1 MNTPINIAFTTNF
14 GDYDN
19 LPMPYVAGK
28 SWYKV
33 LFTDS
38 DKAQKKGWDK
48 VVVLPKTDRPDL
60 DAKLIKWGI
69 HNYFKDAQW
78 FLHYDGNMV
87 IKKHIEP
94 QLIRIIHQK
103 RKSVLEECHACN
115 AQVHRWSPQ
124 SINEQY
130 QAMVE
135 DGYQDDNGLFL
146 NGFFCRPNTEIENK
160 IGDEVCEM
168 LKKYTT
174 RDQIA
179 FPYILWKN
187 NYGYQRNELKT
198 FHYFVENITLLR
210 HKQLKPSILTNIK
223 EEVIELPPLPK
234 KIKIYSF
241 TPFDSDKNFGKA
253 CNDHCALV
261 PNDEDWILLRDSDTT
276 FLTPDFPQQIQS
288 IVDRYHNDFD
298 LISCYTNRLGLKYQ
312 LYGGDISE
320 NTEIKHHIEIAKKL
334 HEEKFDKVAKL
345 NKNVAGFFLLFSK
358 KAWKEHPFEEG
369 LLVTKK
375 DYDGKEKSGYIDYW
389 FSNYFA
395 RKKRVGIALGLYVF
409 HVYRL
414 FNKSRL
420 DQNHLRD

>member
-1 MNTPINIAFTTNF
+1 MNVAFTTNF

-19 LPMPYVAGK
+19 LPMPYITGK
-28 SWYKV
+28 GWYKV
-33 LFTDS
+33 LFTDNI
-38 DKAQKKGWDK
+38 KPQKRGWDK
-48 VVVLPKTDRPDL
+48 VIVFPKTDRPDL

-69 HNYFKDAQW
+69 HNYFKEAKW

-94 QLIRIIHQK
+94 QLIRITHPK

-130 QAMVE
+130 KVMVD
-135 DGYQDDNGLFL
+135 DGYTDDNGLFL
-146 NGFFCRPNTEIENK
+146 NGFFCRPNNKIENK

-168 LKKYTT
+168 LRTYTT

-187 NYGYQRNELKT
+187 NYQYEKKDLKG
-198 FHYFVENITLLR
+198 FAYFIENIQLLKHR
-210 HKQLKPSILTNIK
+210 QLKPSVLTTNK

-234 KIKIYSF
+234 KINIYSF
-241 TPFDSDKNFGKA
+241 TPFASDKNFGKA
-253 CNDHCALV
+253 CNDHCELV
-261 PNDEDWILLRDSDTT
+261 PNDEDWILLRDCDTT
-276 FLTPDFPQQIQS
+276 FLTPNFPQQIQA
-288 IVDRYHNDFD
+288 IVDNYHDKFD
-298 LISCYTNRLGLKYQ
+298 LIGCYTNRIGLDYQ
-312 LYGGDISE
+312 LYDGKLSE
-320 NTEIKHHIEIAKKL
+320 NTDIKHHIEIAKSL
-334 HEEKFDKVAKL
+334 HEEKFDKVVKL
-345 NKNVAGFFLLFSK
+345 NKNIAGFFLLFSK
-358 KAWKEHPFEEG
+358 KAWKEHKFEEG

-375 DYDGKEKSGYIDYW
+375 DYDGKERAGYIDYW

-414 FNKSRL
+414 FAKSRL
-420 DQNHLRD
+420 DQNHLRG